1 MEIFLVTVLI
11 TVLGIR
17 WALLRRNL
25 QRLEE
30 QIRQLTM
37 RIFRLENE
45 RAPKPV
51 MVEDNI
57 PPAQPVG
64 ITEMEKVRP
73 AMTPRVPFQTWEAKT
88 PFAPSEVTLR
98 ASAPSRTL
106 AYRLRKYLGD
116 EEWETMLGGS
126 LLNKIGALVL
136 VIGIALFL
144 GYSFTRMAPPGRALT
159 SLTGSVFLLAGGVY
173 LERKQTYRVFA
184 RGLIGAGW
192 AALYVTAYAIY
203 ALPAARLIEN
213 PFVGSVLLFT
223 VATGMVGHSLKY
235 RAQAIT
241 AVAYFTAFAALG
253 VTPSS
258 SFALLSLVPLAAT
271 LLYFAYRF
279 EWNTMAVFGVVA
291 VYASCIWR
299 GNSGASLA
307 AAESLLVVYWL
318 LFESFDL
325 LRVRRRAAEFG
336 LEFVFPLNAIAFL
349 ELSYNAWS
357 AHDLRHIWQGY
368 AFAAALYTVSAVAR
382 SVLRSPA
389 SFPADADLVTRMRAG
404 SYEAPITLAA
414 ALAFLAIASRAAG
427 IWLSVGFAV
436 EAETLYL
443 VGVFLNVAF
452 MRWLGNAA
460 FFLSLARLVTNDVGQ
475 DRIVPVTA
483 STRIHAWT
491 LAGLFQAGLFYIN
504 RLLQKPNILYS
515 SLAAALISGVLAQEL
530 PQRFIGTGWLA
541 FASILFALGLRR
553 MLSEFRFQAYVLAAA
568 GVVITVALD
577 VLTTSLHPW
586 LSPTCALI
594 LVYALISHLRFSKA
608 ELPHIEHKW
617 LEIAGAAAIT
627 TLALLVVWHLAP
639 KNYRGLSSCVLALV
653 LFELGALKLPAVLVR
668 FSYLAMA
675 LASLIV
681 IGEQSTHF
689 IRSAPNYVWIS
700 YAGAALCL
708 SFLSERAAR
717 GEVAIQ
723 IAASSAAVVFTL
735 CALWILLPGVA
746 VAPAWSA
753 IAVTLFVLGLRRDL
767 VHERWQGYLV
777 MVASLLNAWDANLHL
792 PAALVVFACY
802 LAQFLSPAQGV
813 TYRRLVG
820 VCRGISKS
828 FLVAARHSIAH
839 RAPLAAI
846 SGRSADHGVGS

>member
-1 MEIFLVTVLI
+1 
-11 TVLGIR
+11 
-17 WALLRRNL
+17 
-25 QRLEE
+25 
-30 QIRQLTM
+30 
-37 RIFRLENE
+37 
-45 RAPKPV
+45 
-51 MVEDNI
+51 
-57 PPAQPVG
+57 
-64 ITEMEKVRP
+64 
-73 AMTPRVPFQTWEAKT
+73 
-88 PFAPSEVTLR
+88 
-98 ASAPSRTL
+98 
-106 AYRLRKYLGD
+106 
-116 EEWETMLGGS
+116 
-126 LLNKIGALVL
+126 
-136 VIGIALFL
+136 
-144 GYSFTRMAPPGRALT
+144 
-159 SLTGSVFLLAGGVY
+159 
-173 LERKQTYRVFA
+173 
-184 RGLIGAGW
+184 
-192 AALYVTAYAIY
+192 
-203 ALPAARLIEN
+203 
-213 PFVGSVLLFT
+213 
-223 VATGMVGHSLKY
+223 
-235 RAQAIT
+235 
-241 AVAYFTAFAALG
+241 
-253 VTPSS
+253 
-258 SFALLSLVPLAAT
+258 
-271 LLYFAYRF
+271 
-279 EWNTMAVFGVVA
+279 
-291 VYASCIWR
+291 
-299 GNSGASLA
+299 
-307 AAESLLVVYWL
+307 
-318 LFESFDL
+318 
-325 LRVRRRAAEFG
+325 
-336 LEFVFPLNAIAFL
+336 
-349 ELSYNAWS
+349 
-357 AHDLRHIWQGY
+357 
-368 AFAAALYTVSAVAR
+368 
-382 SVLRSPA
+382 
-389 SFPADADLVTRMRAG
+389 
-404 SYEAPITLAA
+404 
-414 ALAFLAIASRAAG
+414 
-427 IWLSVGFAV
+427 
-436 EAETLYL
+436 
-443 VGVFLNVAF
+443 
-452 MRWLGNAA
+452 
-460 FFLSLARLVTNDVGQ
+460 VTNDVGQ

-802 LAQFLSPAQGV
+802 LAQFLSPAQGRHLSKGWLGFV
-813 TYRRLVG
+813 EEYPRVFWSLLGTVLLTALLWRQFPGGLLTTAWGVEGLTLLGAGFPLRERALRLEGLSMLLLCILKLFLYDLRNLETVYRILSFVALGLILLG
-820 VCRGISKS
+820 VSWIYTRFRERVSRY
-828 FLVAARHSIAH
+828 L
-839 RAPLAAI
+839 
-846 SGRSADHGVGS
+846 